1 MESRIPAPEMAHFC
15 RQFGTMLSADVN
27 LLPVVAT
34 LRQQTG
40 NEYLREVLLG
50 VQEDLEMGVPLAVA
64 FSRYPQDFSPFFI
77 QLVRQGEIEGAL
89 PDVLQR
95 LADHYEA
102 EARGGLSGSQP
113 EVTVNLDMALVV
125 EALRPLILGLLLAVS
140 VVAVAVAGVLYLTAG
155 GIIPAD
161 NLAPNIVL
169 TVSLSVVLAALLVH
183 KFRPRLVHRCS
194 FCGRLDSEVEEM
206 VSSGGVSI
214 CGECVVRTVQRMR
227 RTQRPA
233 EVASPA
239 PSALADEAEEAR
251 RRERAD
257 RVAFRDPQELIDL
270 SVDSSD
276 EDSTA

>member
-102 EARGGLSGSQP
+102 EARGELSGSQP

-125 EALRPLILGLLLAVS
+125 EAL
-140 VVAVAVAGVLYLTAG
+140 
-155 GIIPAD
+155 
-161 NLAPNIVL
+161 
-169 TVSLSVVLAALLVH
+169 
-183 KFRPRLVHRCS
+183 
-194 FCGRLDSEVEEM
+194 
-206 VSSGGVSI
+206 
-214 CGECVVRTVQRMR
+214 
-227 RTQRPA
+227 
-233 EVASPA
+233 
-239 PSALADEAEEAR
+239 
-251 RRERAD
+251 
-257 RVAFRDPQELIDL
+257 
-270 SVDSSD
+270 
-276 EDSTA
+276 